1 MPRFSRVAP
10 TLLACPVRARSNLR
24 ERAWIW
30 VYPRGMARKPV
41 APPQSGGAEPGRP
54 KIGEP
59 PARGDRGG
67 TGERF
72 GPLVLARVGKD
83 DGRALIIYSHEELEE
98 RERT

>member
-1 MPRFSRVAP
+1 
-10 TLLACPVRARSNLR
+10 
-24 ERAWIW
+24 
-30 VYPRGMARKPV
+30 MARKPA
-41 APPQSGGAEPGRP
+41 APPPSGGAEPGRP
-54 KIGEP
+54 RIGEP
-59 PARGDRGG
+59 AARGDRGRTGERFAG